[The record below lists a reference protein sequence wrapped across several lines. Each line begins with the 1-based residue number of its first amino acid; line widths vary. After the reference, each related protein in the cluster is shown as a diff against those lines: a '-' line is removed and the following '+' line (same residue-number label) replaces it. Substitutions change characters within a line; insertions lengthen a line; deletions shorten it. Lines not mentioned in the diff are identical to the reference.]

1 MNNVTEY
8 INEFEEKLIDREKNL
23 TAANKD
29 FKDVNDLTALLT
41 ELDEIIDDL
50 RNKYIT
56 SQKDLRKDSSNEELK
71 KQVDANLKEL
81 DTFLKERALYEFEI
95 VSTMRDYETK
105 LSKFKLGE
113 SLNSKLEEL
122 KKLYHD
128 RKDIITKMKLISEPL
143 DENSSRFDPYDGV
156 TFSLENADK
165 FIDYQKSLQVIDD
178 QILDLQNLL
187 NDKLF
192 DQKAEEN
199 IEISEFNTPILDGDL
214 MNLFHQK
221 EEILN
226 ELKVIENLPGPKVRF
241 NFNKNAFEVP
251 KSRRVSYINLLKQ
264 LKVVEANIEK
274 RTHNELIVKLDENLL
289 AKMEGPQR
297 RAYLSSLLLQIENI
311 PHGIVVDYIGGKLI
325 PIEYKELY
333 LKISKMLKAEKRLS
347 ENWSFALDVNALSKM
362 TEEEKVSY
370 YSDILT
376 KLSQVPV
383 TDPVNVLLDD
393 ETYIVN
399 KKDESLL
406 MKCYQGLSEAKQ
418 NLKQETLKLAQEQIT
433 TNDNVEPE
441 NNIDNSEKVQVTM
454 ENKLVSVLKTNVKQL
469 AEKWAV
475 VKSVKKTLENYKENI
490 LTKVSG
496 VLMPSEESSLDADLD
511 ITIDEEYVASLTDD
525 EKIIYYHALLDDIK
539 NSKIEHEKTVQMDEN
554 TYKIDEKYEK
564 LFNNIKKR
572 ISKLEKKKT
581 LPVIVEKVKKANYLD
596 KIKRQLKKK
605 TVQIGLGLGTMFC
618 VGFGLGRMS
627 VKTSP
632 TQNVGATFDTLDNNS
647 HDDYVNDVVVK
658 TIDEAL
664 ENNENLESAATSSNA
679 LKDDTRM
686 LDDNF
691 QKANTPFG
699 ETFTLK
705 DNAKI
710 FSNYDSSIEY
720 NPMFKNDIYTTT
732 GVQLQLKDG
741 SIVEINYNDP
751 NAKAIVED
759 FIQNGAIIIARRAVA
774 NEGLQDYLQ
783 NGIDTGVFFE
793 QSINLENTTSE
804 LQEIINDSLS
814 QGRGL

>member
-1 MNNVTEY
+1 MNNVTDY
-8 INEFEEKLIDREKNL
+8 INEFEEKLIEREKSL

-29 FKDVNDLTALLT
+29 FKDVNDLTSLLT
-41 ELDEIIDDL
+41 ELDEIIANL

-56 SQKDLRKDSSNEELK
+56 SQKALRKDSSNEELK

-95 VSTMRDYETK
+95 VNTMRDYESE
-105 LSKFKLGE
+105 LFKFKLDE

-165 FIDYQKSLQVIDD
+165 FIDYQKSLQAIDD

-226 ELKVIENLPGPKVRF
+226 ELKAIENLPGPKVRF

-251 KSRRVSYINLLKQ
+251 KSRKVSYINLLKQ

-311 PHGIVVDYIGGKLI
+311 PHGIVVDYVGGKLI

-362 TEEEKVSY
+362 TDEEKVSY

-376 KLSQVPV
+376 KLSEVPV

-490 LTKVSG
+490 LTKVSD
-496 VLMPSEESSLDADLD
+496 VLKLNEESSLDTDLD

-525 EKIIYYHALLDDIK
+525 EKIIYYHTLLDDIK

-572 ISKLEKKKT
+572 ISKIEKKKT
-581 LPVIVEKVKKANYLD
+581 LPVLVEKVKKANYLD

-605 TVQIGLGLGTMFC
+605 TVQIGLGLGAMFC

-632 TQNVGATFDTLDNNS
+632 TQNVGVTFDTLDNNS
-647 HDDYVNDVVVK
+647 QNDYVNDVVVK

-679 LKDDTRM
+679 LKDDTSM

-741 SIVEINYNDP
+741 SIAEINYNDP
-751 NAKAIVED
+751 NAKEIVED
-759 FIQNGAIIIARRAVA
+759 LIQNGAVILARSAVA

-793 QSINLENTTSE
+793 QSINLANTTSE

>member
-1 MNNVTEY
+1 
-8 INEFEEKLIDREKNL
+8 
-23 TAANKD
+23 
-29 FKDVNDLTALLT
+29 
-41 ELDEIIDDL
+41 
-50 RNKYIT
+50 
-56 SQKDLRKDSSNEELK
+56 
-71 KQVDANLKEL
+71 
-81 DTFLKERALYEFEI
+81 
-95 VSTMRDYETK
+95 
-105 LSKFKLGE
+105 
-113 SLNSKLEEL
+113 
-122 KKLYHD
+122 
-128 RKDIITKMKLISEPL
+128 
-143 DENSSRFDPYDGV
+143 
-156 TFSLENADK
+156 
-165 FIDYQKSLQVIDD
+165 
-178 QILDLQNLL
+178 
-187 NDKLF
+187 
-192 DQKAEEN
+192 
-199 IEISEFNTPILDGDL
+199 
-214 MNLFHQK
+214 
-221 EEILN
+221 
-226 ELKVIENLPGPKVRF
+226 
-241 NFNKNAFEVP
+241 
-251 KSRRVSYINLLKQ
+251 
-264 LKVVEANIEK
+264 
-274 RTHNELIVKLDENLL
+274 
-289 AKMEGPQR
+289 MEGPQR

-311 PHGIVVDYIGGKLI
+311 PHGIVVDYVGGKLI

-362 TEEEKVSY
+362 TDEEKVSY

-376 KLSQVPV
+376 KLSEVPV

-475 VKSVKKTLENYKENI
+475 VKSVKKNLENYKENI

-572 ISKLEKKKT
+572 IAKLEKKKT

-664 ENNENLESAATSSNA
+664 ENNENLESTAPSSNA
-679 LKDDTRM
+679 LKDDTSM
-686 LDDNF
+686 LDDNI
-691 QKANTPFG
+691 QKSNTPFG